1 MPVDRA
7 SEHRTLAASVWR
19 QVFELFVRTR
29 GQRDHVMQ
37 RYQLSPNDAKT
48 LCMMDPANGQPMRA
62 LANLCCTDAS
72 NATWVVDRLERQ
84 GLVERRTVPGDRR
97 VKLVGLT
104 PRGVKTRN
112 AIIES
117 MHEPPLEVLALDRA
131 DLVTLATILTKI
143 PLVAEFAASVNP
155 ATPSA
160 SSPESKGSAP
170 TSIQRAGTRSR
181 RRRPTANKQR
191 S

>member
-7 SEHRTLAASVWR
+7 ADHRALAARVWR

-29 GQRDHVMQ
+29 GQRDHVLQ

-48 LCMMDPANGQPMRA
+48 LCMMDASSGQPMRA

-84 GLVERRTVPGDRR
+84 KLVERRTVPGDRR

-104 PRGVKTRN
+104 TRGAKVRS
-112 AIIES
+112 AIIEA
-117 MHEPPLEVLALDRA
+117 MHEPPLEVLALDRS
-131 DLVTLATILTKI
+131 DLAALGTILSKI
-143 PLVAEFAASVNP
+143 PLLAEFAAESPTPPPP
-155 ATPSA
+155 ATTSA
-160 SSPESKGSAP
+160 ALPIRRTRTSSEGRRRGSAR
-170 TSIQRAGTRSR
+170 QRT
-181 RRRPTANKQR
+181 
-191 S
+191 